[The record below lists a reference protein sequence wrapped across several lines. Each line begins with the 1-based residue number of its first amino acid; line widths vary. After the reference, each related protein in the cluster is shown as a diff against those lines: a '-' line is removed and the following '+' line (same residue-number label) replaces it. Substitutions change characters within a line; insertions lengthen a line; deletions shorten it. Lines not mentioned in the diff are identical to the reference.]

1 MGIDISQFRETYF
14 EESFEGLETMERGLL
29 ELGQGEADPELVNEV
44 FRAAHSIK
52 GGAGTYGFEDVG
64 RLTHVL
70 ETLLDCYR
78 NGDLEVQQEAL
89 DAMLA
94 AVDCVRA
101 MFDAA
106 REDRNERPATFEEII
121 ASLEAMLGGPLDAD
135 ASGDAA
141 SAANGSPVSGG
152 GVRLTFSPQQCLFET
167 GNDPLRLFRCV
178 ADLGDMDVVVQDDKL
193 PRWSDFDPEV
203 CYVSWQLEVR
213 GQATEPQVLEVFDW
227 VTDVAEIAAEQLAA
241 EGAAAAGES
250 SGAVA
255 VASADAAPEKSAS
268 SAPASR
274 KGGADAG
281 SIRVN
286 IDKVDSLINMVGEL
300 VITQSML
307 SQVGQSFD
315 ESAITRLR
323 DGLVQLERNTRELQE
338 SVMRIRMVPMSF
350 VFGRIP
356 RVLHDVAG
364 KLGKRVRLDVSGEQT
379 ELDKTV
385 LERIYDPLVH
395 IVRNSLDHGLEM
407 PEERVEIGKPDVG
420 VISLHAY
427 HHGGNIVIEVSD
439 DGRGLDVEKIRK
451 KCVERGLLSEGE
463 TLLPEQAAEMV
474 MHPGFSTAD
483 EVTKVSGRG
492 VGMDVVKANV
502 DELGG
507 SITIESEHGSGTTIT
522 IRLPLTLAI
531 LDGQTVCVGEE
542 KYILPLNSIVETI
555 QVGKGDV
562 SMLARGAEVFRLR
575 DEYMRVLR
583 LAELFGITG
592 ARREITDGLLVV
604 VESGREKIGLFVD
617 ELLAQQQIV
626 IKSLETNYCRVEGVS
641 GATILGD
648 GRVALI
654 LDVAGLIRI
663 AMSRKPAVVP
673 SNEEHAEGEEQRDEP
688 ELTTS

>member
-14 EESFEGLETMERGLL
+14 EESFEGLEIMERGLL

-64 RLTHVL
+64 QLTHVL

-94 AVDCVRA
+94 AVDCVRE

-121 ASLEAMLGGPLDAD
+121 VSLEAMLGGSVDAEGPAAAKP
-135 ASGDAA
+135 ASGSSAA
-141 SAANGSPVSGG
+141 SD
-152 GVRLTFSPQQCLFET
+152 GVRVTFTPQQCLFET

-178 ADLGDMDVVVQDDKL
+178 ADLGELDVQVQDDKL
-193 PRWSDFDPEV
+193 PRWSDFDPET
-203 CYVSWQLEVR
+203 CYVSWQLEVH
-213 GQATEPQVLEVFDW
+213 GDVAEQPVLEVFDW
-227 VTDVAEIAAEQLAA
+227 VTDVAEITAEPLTLAV
-241 EGAAAAGES
+241 EPESGAAPTPAADEPS
-250 SGAVA
+250 T
-255 VASADAAPEKSAS
+255 AAPEKAA
-268 SAPASR
+268 APASR

-395 IVRNSLDHGLEM
+395 IVRNSLDHGLET
-407 PEERVEIGKPDVG
+407 PDERAQTGKPEVG
-420 VISLHAY
+420 CISLHAY

-483 EVTKVSGRG
+483 EVTEVSGRG

-507 SITIESEHGSGTTIT
+507 SIAIESEHGKGTTIT

-555 QVGKGDV
+555 QVGAGDV
-562 SMLARGAEVFRLR
+562 SLLARGAEVFRLR

-583 LAELFGITG
+583 LAELFGIEG

-626 IKSLETNYCRVEGVS
+626 IKSLETNYSRVEGVS

-663 AMSRKPAVVP
+663 AMSRKPAVVS
-673 SNEEHAEGEEQRDEP
+673 SNEEHAGGEEHSNEP
-688 ELTTS
+688 ELTTG